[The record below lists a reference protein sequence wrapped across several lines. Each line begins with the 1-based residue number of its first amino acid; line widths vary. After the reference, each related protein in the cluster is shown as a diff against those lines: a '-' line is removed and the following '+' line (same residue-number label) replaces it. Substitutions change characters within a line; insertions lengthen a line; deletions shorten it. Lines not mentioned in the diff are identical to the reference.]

1 MTPLESI
8 YDKLTP
14 GRIPAPTT
22 SVNPPPTTPVDT
34 ARNISCDVAH
44 ELNNVMTIIR
54 GYADRLIMKH
64 GDNPALRP
72 ELQLIS
78 DNARRAANVVRAAS
92 QPIKISKN
100 LIS

>member
-1 MTPLESI
+1 MTTLESL
-8 YDKLTP
+8 YDRLTP
-14 GRIPAPTT
+14 GRIAPPPT
-22 SVNPPPTTPVDT
+22 SVNPPAAPADAP
-34 ARNISCDVAH
+34 RSISRDVAH

-92 QPIKISKN
+92 QPSKIPTN
-100 LIS
+100 IIP